1 MGKSKEL
8 AELGQVVSQSGGNVG
23 IGRSDPQTNLHIQST
38 GDTGIQIT
46 KEGSVAGRVFTP
58 SGGLAFGVDT
68 ANGTTERMRIDAS
81 GNVGVTEGAKVY
93 FGSTTDPSSHYIK
106 YNSGNNGLELHS
118 YASTIFTNTSG
129 SERMRIDASGRVT
142 MPYQPFGRAT
152 GSSSATNTF
161 VSGTALNFFSVSVAQ
176 GGITMSGNSRWTVPV
191 SGVYLI
197 TACIY
202 FYPQVASHY
211 GYAITRNGALTSGSN
226 QWEWNGSPYSGR
238 MDNSLNVSYITEASA
253 SDYFELQMF
262 QSNDIYTGPTNNS
275 FCIYLLG

>member
-8 AELGQVVSQSGGNVG
+8 AELGQVVSQNGGNVG
-23 IGRSDPQTNLHIQST
+23 IGADSPTEALHIA
-38 GDTGIQIT
+38 
-46 KEGSVAGRVFTP
+46 K
-58 SGGLAFGVDT
+58 AFPAVKLD
-68 ANGTTERMRIDAS
+68 NIDAGGHS
-81 GNVGVTEGAKVY
+81 WRIAS
-93 FGSTTDPSSHYIK
+93 GST
-106 YNSGNNGLELHS
+106 NSGFAGKLQIYNEDT
-118 YASTIFTNTSG
+118 STIAAY
-129 SERMRIDASGRVT
+129 IDASGRVT

-253 SDYFELQMF
+253 SDYFELQML